1 MTNKDLTNKPA
12 ENAKDWVANRL
23 RGEILTGTR
32 PIGSRLPPERSL
44 AEALGVSRITI
55 RSAIGQLQAES
66 LLEVKHGSGAEV
78 KNYRESGNLDLFRW
92 IYSNPELSNE
102 EIFKVFA
109 DIIRLRRNLVIP
121 IAMDLL
127 AQISEDDLATVRQDL
142 NAMAENI
149 HEPMAYLEAHLRLMD
164 HLVARH
170 DNLAVQMLHHGL
182 NRIIRQRPE
191 LILAFLGPLD
201 EHHQVTAGF
210 FEILAGSEEL
220 PDPSTLRQG
229 LTENMTFFEEQ
240 ALDRLKQHLG
250 VTSPKEAS

>member
-1 MTNKDLTNKPA
+1 MTNRDLANKSG

-23 RGEILTGTR
+23 RGEILAGSR
-32 PIGSRLPPERSL
+32 AIGSRLPPERSL
-44 AEALGVSRITI
+44 AEELGVSRITV

-78 KNYRESGNLDLFRW
+78 KDYRQSGNLDLFRW

-102 EIFKVFA
+102 EIYKVFS

-127 AQISEDDLATVRQDL
+127 VQFSTSDLATVRRDL
-142 NAMAENI
+142 QAMAENTQK
-149 HEPMAYLEAHLRLMD
+149 PAAYLEAHLALMD

-182 NRIIRQRPE
+182 NGIIRQRPE
-191 LILAFLGPLD
+191 LILAFLGPLE
-201 EHHQVTAGF
+201 EHHQVTSGF

-220 PDPSTLRQG
+220 PDQAALRQS
-229 LTENMTFFEEQ
+229 LTENMTIFEEQ
-240 ALDRLKQHLG
+240 ALERLKQHLN
-250 VTSPKEAS
+250 VTNGAEAS